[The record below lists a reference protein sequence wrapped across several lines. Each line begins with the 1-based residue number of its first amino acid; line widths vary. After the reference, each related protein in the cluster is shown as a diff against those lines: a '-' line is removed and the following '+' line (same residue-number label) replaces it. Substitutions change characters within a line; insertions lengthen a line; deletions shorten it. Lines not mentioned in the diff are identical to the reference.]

1 MNTQPYFFSTLPFLR
16 IQSSEGKQTV
26 DTTEILFLEGYGNY
40 TFIHLVNE
48 SRLIASKNVGMF
60 EAYLTQFGFIRLNK
74 SIIVN
79 LSFISDTCYN
89 NREFMIKLTND
100 QWYNCSRRRAPIV
113 RKAVKQSH
121 TF

>member
-40 TFIHLVNE
+40 TFIHLVNG

-100 QWYNCSRRRAPIV
+100 QWYNCSRRRASIV